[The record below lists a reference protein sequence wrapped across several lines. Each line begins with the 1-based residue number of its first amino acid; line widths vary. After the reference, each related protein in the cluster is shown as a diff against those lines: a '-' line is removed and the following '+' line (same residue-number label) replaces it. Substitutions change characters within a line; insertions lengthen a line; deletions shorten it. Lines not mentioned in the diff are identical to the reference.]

1 MTEPVLITLAVT
13 ARNEERSIAATLRS
27 LVRAVTF
34 AEGQGRIMVRLVV
47 ILDDCTDNT
56 QNIVGREFP
65 QVDILIASGG
75 LVEAQRLVAHER
87 PFVIFCDADV
97 LVDECAVAAISH
109 AMLDDPALQVAY
121 AAKSPLPPD
130 RRTLMAAALY
140 CYNRVNGFQTARRYF
155 SGKFFAIR
163 DWQVPTLAE
172 LHPRLQ
178 FLPQDP
184 FYDYHAGLRVDDIWL
199 SRDILKRHGDLAIRE
214 IEAAHIRYHPPETF
228 TGMYRMYLRMTREIE
243 RLNVMFPETIPV
255 HQQRG
260 YDRAAERAAP
270 WRDRL
275 LWRVFRIALSVCRL
289 LYKAERYYY
298 QNIAT
303 VPLDAWRPVEETK
316 VLSSS

>member
-1 MTEPVLITLAVT
+1 MTEPVRITLAVT
-13 ARNEERSIAATLRS
+13 ARNEERCIAATLRS
-27 LVRAVTF
+27 LVRA
-34 AEGQGRIMVRLVV
+34 AEVANGQGRVVMRLVA

-56 QNIVGREFP
+56 QNIVRKDFP
-65 QVDILIASGG
+65 QVEVMLASGG

-97 LVDECAVAAISH
+97 LVHEAAVAALTH
-109 AMLDDPALQVAY
+109 AMLEDPALQVAY
-121 AAKSPLPPD
+121 ASKSPLPPE
-130 RRTLMAAALY
+130 RHTLMAAALY

-172 LHPRLQ
+172 LQPRLQ
-178 FLPQDP
+178 SLPQDA

-199 SRDILKRHGDLAIRE
+199 SRDILKRHGDHAIRE
-214 IEAAHIRYHPPETF
+214 IDAAHIRYHPPETF

-255 HQQRG
+255 HQHRG

-275 LWRVFRIALSVCRL
+275 LWRVFRIALSLCRVR
-289 LYKAERYYY
+289 YNVERYYY
-298 QNIAT
+298 QNIASA
-303 VPLDAWRPVEETK
+303 PLDAWRPVEETK
-316 VLSSS
+316 VLS